1 MVVEPASFDIS
12 TTPRQIN
19 FSCGIEGFEEDTFSD
34 LSLQVTVKSQC
45 IVTSFTPSLTDA
57 LPSLSVYA
65 RTANIDLELPF
76 SLVTEPASCTYA
88 RTHVYFIDG
97 VETPVGD
104 FPSWLSVDEQLEK
117 FNVNTNDMTY
127 NGDHTIRID
136 SSLNTLTQSFTATQE
151 TVLSI
156 DIDRCKETT
165 IEEDPLLADV
175 TYLANAVETYSLSS
189 IVGKGAVAH
198 LCGPVECH
206 PVDTSSFWADDHAS
220 YSLEFEPLP

>member
-1 MVVEPASFDIS
+1 M
-12 TTPRQIN
+12 
-19 FSCGIEGFEEDTFSD
+19 
-34 LSLQVTVKSQC
+34 
-45 IVTSFTPSLTDA
+45 TSFSPSPTDA
-57 LPSLSVYA
+57 LPSSAVYA
-65 RTANIDLELPF
+65 RTQNIDLELPF
-76 SLVTEPASCTYA
+76 RLVTEPASCTYA
-88 RTHVYFIDG
+88 RTHVYYIDG
-97 VETPVGD
+97 VKTAVGD

-127 NGDHTIRID
+127 NGDHTIRVF

-151 TVLSI
+151 TVLTI

-198 LCGPVECH
+198 LCGPVECNH
-206 PVDTSSFWADDHAS
+206 VDASSFWSVDHAS
-220 YSLEFEPLP
+220 YNLDFVPLAQHEGTHTV